1 MLTWVGNQYITKT
14 FTLAAPNLTINGLD
28 VDPEAYLSSEHTS
41 NPVYEPFD
49 ERRHQRVLD
58 LAREEEDLLAEIAAL
73 KRNVPPRVAAS
84 FSDSVREGARAD
96 EAAVEERTAGICA
109 VDEEA
114 VARGL
119 DVAGVGSEGEERW
132 ADAVGGLGKLKRE
145 MAAVVAKMER
155 ARVAGEYVVTQ
166 RR

>member
-1 MLTWVGNQYITKT
+1 M
-14 FTLAAPNLTINGLD
+14 
-28 VDPEAYLSSEHTS
+28 
-41 NPVYEPFD
+41 
-49 ERRHQRVLD
+49 
-58 LAREEEDLLAEIAAL
+58 
-73 KRNVPPRVAAS
+73 
-84 FSDSVREGARAD
+84 REGLAAD
-96 EAAVEERTAGICA
+96 EAAVGERVAGICA
-109 VDEEA
+109 VDEEE

-132 ADAVGGLGKLKRE
+132 GGAVGGLGKLKRE